1 MLRESERFGYGFEEG
16 TWGGEEMEGQLQLN
30 QEAVE
35 MISRLLGGAAS
46 TLEQGRT
53 GSYGR

>member
-1 MLRESERFGYGFEEG
+1 MLRESERFGYGLEEG